1 MANEIGLKVWAVE
14 RKVNKETGEKEYTYQ
29 EGSQTFE
36 TLKIL
41 REYKRPMSI
50 KEIAV
55 IFKMDKEERS
65 QLNINIAT
73 EVRKNRCF
81 IRITPGIYGLK
92 ELENTY

>member
-1 MANEIGLKVWAVE
+1 MK
-14 RKVNKETGEKEYTYQ
+14 RRGEKEYRYH

-41 REYKRPMSI
+41 REHKRPMSI

-55 IFKMDKEERS
+55 IFKLDKEERS

-81 IRITPGIYGLK
+81 IRVSPGVYGLQ
-92 ELENTY
+92 ELMDIY